1 MEYRNLGRSG
11 LKVSTVGLGCN
22 NFGWTIGLEDS
33 RAVIDAAIDAG
44 ITFFDT
50 ANVYGKGGG
59 SETMMGEILG
69 DRRKQIVLGTK
80 AGLAMPDGS
89 KGGSRAN
96 IVRAFEESLIRLKTD
111 YIDFYQFHWS
121 DPDTPIDETLRAMD
135 DLIRAGKVRY
145 IGCCNLAAWELVEA
159 EYIARELGTNR
170 FIGTQAELSLLRREN
185 ETALIP
191 ALAAYGI
198 GFLPYFPLASGL
210 LTGKY
215 KRDAIPE
222 DSRFA
227 KLDTMAGRYL
237 TDENWDKTE
246 KLAAFCEARGRTM
259 VELAFSWLLTR
270 PTVASVMAG
279 ATKPA
284 QIEANVAATGW
295 ALTKDDLAEID
306 KITGAA

>member
-1 MEYRNLGRSG
+1 MDYRNLGRSG

-22 NFGWTIGLEDS
+22 NFGWTIDLEQS

-50 ANVYGKGGG
+50 ANVYGNGGG
-59 SETMMGEILG
+59 SEEIMGQVLG
-69 DRRKQIVLGTK
+69 ERRKDIVLATK
-80 AGLAMPDGS
+80 AGLKMPDGS

-96 IVRAFEESLIRLKTD
+96 IVRAFDESLIRLKTD

-121 DPDTPIDETLRAMD
+121 DPETPIDETLRAMD
-135 DLIRAGKVRY
+135 DLMRAGKVRY
-145 IGCCNLAAWELVEA
+145 IGCCNLAAWEMVEA

-170 FIGTQAELSLLRREN
+170 FIGTQAELSLLRRDN

-191 ALAAYGI
+191 ALEAYGI

-222 DSRFA
+222 GSRFD
-227 KLDTMAGRYL
+227 KLEGMAGRYL
-237 TDENWDKTE
+237 TEENWDKTE
-246 KLAAFCEARGRTM
+246 KLMAFCEARGRTL

-270 PTVASVMAG
+270 PMVASVMAG
-279 ATKPA
+279 ATKPS

-295 ALTKDDLAEID
+295 ALSEDELAEID
-306 KITGAA
+306 TITGVV